1 MTIISETPTASASR
15 PLAMRMRSDLVIVP
29 QRIAGRRYWAVK
41 DPMAL
46 AYFQLR
52 DEELAV
58 LEMLDGQASAAEIVA
73 RFERRFAPRRLTPE
87 CLQAFIVRLH
97 RDGLVISDAPR
108 QGEQLLER
116 AAKDRRRRRA
126 MSVASL
132 LAIRLPG
139 VRPAPLLDRLYPL
152 ARLLLSP
159 LLVSLCLALI
169 TAAVALVA
177 THSAQFEARLPD
189 MPAYFTARNAVLVL
203 LAISLVKVLHELG
216 HALVCRHFGGDCH
229 EVGPMFLVFA
239 PCLYCDVSDSWMF
252 SSRFRR
258 AAVAAAGIYVEALL
272 AALATFIWW
281 FSEPGLTSALALN
294 VMVVC
299 SVSTLLF
306 NGNPL
311 LRYDGYY
318 VLSDLIEIPNLAE
331 QSSTALRGLLSRVL
345 LGLHSV
351 PDPDTTSWRRLFLV
365 IYGAA
370 SIVYR
375 LVLVAVLLWFCYRV
389 LAPYRLEILA
399 ALLAVSV
406 VGGLLAGPFTRGLR
420 FARTPTSQTRV
431 SRGRMALVV
440 VLGLVLALAAAA
452 WPLPVRVTAPVLIEP
467 HDARR
472 VYVTEPGTL
481 EFAASVG
488 QIVHAGQTL
497 ATLSNP
503 DLDLEIVKLI
513 AERNR
518 QQLRLEN
525 LSRRRGQD
533 RSAAAEI
540 PTAREALADLEE
552 RLSRRRADHERL
564 TLIAPVGGTV
574 LPPEW
579 KDSPQITG
587 TLASWQGTPLLTR
600 NQGALLETGTLF
612 CLIGDP
618 HQVEAVAVVDQSDV
632 ERIAV
637 GQRAEVKLDQAA
649 GAVLWGTI
657 TEIAEIDVDIAPRQ
671 LASGKDLPTRK
682 DSAGMARPLSA
693 SYQVRIELD
702 ATDRPLLLGAPGR
715 VRIHAPA
722 ESLLG
727 RINRWLRGTF
737 HFPT

>member
-1 MTIISETPTASASR
+1 MTIISESPSASASR

-29 QRIAGRRYWAVK
+29 QKIAGRRYWAVK
-41 DPMAL
+41 DPIAL
-46 AYFQLR
+46 AYFRLR

-58 LEMLDGQASAAEIVA
+58 LEMLDGHASAAEILA

-87 CLQAFIVRLH
+87 RLHAFIVRLH
-97 RDGLVISDAPR
+97 RDGLVISDSPR
-108 QGEQLLER
+108 QGEHLLER
-116 AAKDRRRRRA
+116 ATKDNRRRRA
-126 MSVASL
+126 MGMANL

-139 VRPAPLLDRLYPL
+139 VNPAPLLDGLYPL
-152 ARLLLSP
+152 ARLLFSP
-159 LLVSLCLALI
+159 LALFSSLLLI
-169 TAAVALVA
+169 TAAVAIVVTHVA
-177 THSAQFEARLPD
+177 QVEVRLSA
-189 MPAYFTARNAVLVL
+189 MPAYFTARNAVLVF
-203 LAISLVKVLHELG
+203 LALSLVKVLHELG

-229 EVGPMFLVFA
+229 EIGPMFLVFA

-252 SSRFRR
+252 GSRFRR

-272 AALATFIWW
+272 AAVATFIWW
-281 FSEPGLTSALALN
+281 FSEPGLMSALALN
-294 VMVVC
+294 VMIVC

-318 VLSDLIEIPNLAE
+318 VLSDLIQIPNLAE
-331 QSSTALRGLLSRVL
+331 QSTTALRGLLSRVL
-345 LGLHSV
+345 LGLRSV
-351 PDPDTTSWRRLFLV
+351 PDQDTTLWRLVFLV
-365 IYGAA
+365 VYGAA
-370 SIVYR
+370 SIIYR

-399 ALLAVSV
+399 ELLSVSV
-406 VGGLLAGPFTRGLR
+406 IAGLLVGPVLSGLR
-420 FARTPTSQTRV
+420 FARTPTSRSRV
-431 SRGRMALVV
+431 SRGRMAVV
-440 VLGLVLALAAAA
+440 GMLGIVLAIAAAA
-452 WPLPVRVTAPVLIEP
+452 WPLPVRVTAPLIVEP
-467 HDARR
+467 QDARH

-481 EFAASVG
+481 EFAATAG
-488 QIVHAGQTL
+488 QFVHAGQTL

-503 DLDLEIVKLI
+503 DLDLEIVKLA

-518 QQLRLEN
+518 QLLRLGN
-525 LSRRRGQD
+525 LTRRRGQD
-533 RSAAAEI
+533 RTAATEI
-540 PTAREALADLEE
+540 PTAREALADLDE
-552 RLSRRRADHERL
+552 RLSRRRADQGRL
-564 TLIAPVGGTV
+564 TLTAPVDGTV

-579 KDSPQITG
+579 KDSPQVAG
-587 TLASWQGTPLLTR
+587 TLASWQGTPLLKR
-600 NQGALLETGTLF
+600 NQGALLETGTMF
-612 CLIGDP
+612 CLIGDT

-657 TEIAEIDVDIAPRQ
+657 SEIAEIDVDVAPRQ
-671 LASGKDLPTRK
+671 LAYGKDLPTRT
-682 DSAGMARPLSA
+682 DSAGLARPLSA

-702 ATDRPLLLGAPGR
+702 ATDRPILLGAPGR